1 VKVHFDR
8 FDYRSCLIR
17 LPIYENVRSE
27 RYESAPFD
35 IYKRYLIASQQLT
48 AKPPFRPIPDGRPG
62 IRAENS
68 QISEKKKKNPPDPFP
83 FGDDISP
90 EPTSCHYTM
99 TSSSLFL
106 SSLGDISLSWLLP
119 RPASGRSN

>member
-48 AKPPFRPIPDGRPG
+48 AKPPFRPIPDGQPG

-68 QISEKKKKNPPDPFP
+68 QSPKKKKTHRTRSHSVM
-83 FGDDISP
+83 IYHRSP
-90 EPTSCHYTM
+90 HLVTTP
-99 TSSSLFL
+99 
-106 SSLGDISLSWLLP
+106 
-119 RPASGRSN
+119 